1 MEEQLIQQMD
11 ILTNIVTVKYEKEE
25 IDMVM
30 VSIDCITYNHEP
42 YIAKTIEGF
51 LMQETDFDVE
61 ILIHE
66 DASTDRTADIVRSY
80 EMKYPDKIRV
90 IYQTENQYS
99 KGVFVNLLNMRRAR
113 GKYIAI
119 CDGDD
124 YWTDPKKL
132 QKQVDYMESHPDCT
146 LCFHDAYVETNG
158 TLHNEWRVIPWM
170 PENKKYASSEPR
182 TYNAGEL
189 QLLGFIPTMSM
200 LYRNENTANML
211 SWIGKTPAFDVA
223 LKLHVASQGYAY
235 YMPEV
240 MSVYRYGVKGSIT
253 TEWSQTDRQGQI
265 EINEAFIRF
274 IDAFDSYTNKE
285 FNQEM
290 EISRMSFEVE
300 LLRLNRDFQALKSP
314 RYNQYLERFIGRDRL
329 RPYMKL
335 RHPIITEWLLRL
347 RSQQSI

>member
-1 MEEQLIQQMD
+1 MGEQAIQQKD
-11 ILTNIVTVKYEKEE
+11 LLTNIVIVKFKKGGT
-25 IDMVM
+25 DMVM

-66 DASTDRTADIVRSY
+66 DASTDRTAEIVRRY
-80 EMKYPDKIRV
+80 ETKYPDKIRV

-99 KGVFVNLLNMRRAR
+99 KGVFVNLLNMERAR

-132 QKQVDYMESHPDCT
+132 QKQVDYMESHPGCT

-158 TLHNEWRVIPWM
+158 TLHHEWHVIPWM
-170 PENKKYASSEPR
+170 HENKKHVSNAPR

-200 LYRNENTANML
+200 LYRKEQAANL
-211 SWIGKTPAFDVA
+211 LDWIGKTPAFDVA

-253 TEWSQTDRQGQI
+253 TEWSQAHRKGQI
-265 EINEAFIRF
+265 EMNEAFIRF
-274 IDAFDSYTNKE
+274 IDAFDAHTNKK

-290 EISRMSFEVE
+290 EISRLSFEVE
-300 LLRLNRDFQALKSP
+300 LLRLNRDFKALKST
-314 RYNQYLERFIGRDRL
+314 RYNQYLERFIGKDKL

-335 RHPIITEWLLRL
+335 RHPVITEWLIRM
-347 RSQQSI
+347 RSLKLS